1 MLLATHLFWILIV
14 QVVGGIPLRYLK
26 LAVYTIGGV
35 RLYAWPHEVPFVS
48 DRRPRGTKMDVVV
61 LSHGSALECL
71 RAVARS
77 GRQLRRVAHME
88 DARCVADMRCLSTT
102 RSASWIAGSVSDPP
116 HLLVSGRSSSYET
129 KRYRAHALSNPIAG
143 EWLCRIDRSVF
154 FAGPELASIE
164 IAGALPRSACGLTCV
179 EKNHKAREGTTSGPT
194 RPSTPAVGRSRGL
207 PAWPGANRSRPKD
220 PVCDGYDL
228 LMLLYELCGGYAFA
242 VDGSLLQRRSPLT
255 TCDDLARA
263 CAWFTGHPG
272 VARNK
277 RLLPFVREGARSPM
291 EVRLVLLLC
300 LPMRF
305 GGYGLPWPELNA
317 SVSVGDGREVG
328 GAVAATPD
336 LLWRDASF
344 ALEYDSVA
352 YHASDRAR
360 DGDSIRRNT
369 LGQAGVAVE
378 SVRASQILDGRH
390 MDNVA
395 RAVARHLGVQ
405 MRHQFDSAVL
415 VRRALL
421 RRRLLAGLGPGA
433 DGALS

>member
-1 MLLATHLFWILIV
+1 M
-14 QVVGGIPLRYLK
+14 
-26 LAVYTIGGV
+26 
-35 RLYAWPHEVPFVS
+35 
-48 DRRPRGTKMDVVV
+48 
-61 LSHGSALECL
+61 
-71 RAVARS
+71 
-77 GRQLRRVAHME
+77 
-88 DARCVADMRCLSTT
+88 
-102 RSASWIAGSVSDPP
+102 SDPP

-129 KRYRAHALSNPIAG
+129 RSYRAHALSNPVAG
-143 EWLCRIDRSVF
+143 EWLCRIDRSVL
-154 FAGPELASIE
+154 FAGPELASIQ
-164 IAGALPRSACGLTCV
+164 IAGALPRSTCSLAHV
-179 EKNHKAREGTTSGPT
+179 EKNQKFHGGATRSPARP
-194 RPSTPAVGRSRGL
+194 PAPAVGQSRGL
-207 PAWPGANRSRPKD
+207 PVQSGAGRACSND

-228 LMLLYELCGGYAFA
+228 LMLLYELCGGYAFGA
-242 VDGSLLQRRSPLT
+242 DGSLLQRRSPLT

-263 CAWFTGHPG
+263 CAWFPGHPG
-272 VARNK
+272 VARIK

-300 LPMRF
+300 LPMRY

-317 SVSVGDGREVG
+317 SVSVGDSREVG
-328 GAVAATPD
+328 GVVTLAPD

-344 ALEYDSVA
+344 ALEYDSTA

-395 RAVARHLGVQ
+395 RAVAKHLGVQ

-415 VRRALL
+415 TRRVFL
-421 RRRLLAGLGPGA
+421 RNRLLAGLGSGA
-433 DGALS
+433 D

>member
-1 MLLATHLFWILIV
+1 
-14 QVVGGIPLRYLK
+14 
-26 LAVYTIGGV
+26 
-35 RLYAWPHEVPFVS
+35 
-48 DRRPRGTKMDVVV
+48 MDVVV

-77 GRQLRRVAHME
+77 GRQLPRMTRME
-88 DARCVADMRCLSTT
+88 NARCVADVRCLAAT
-102 RSASWIAGSVSDPP
+102 RSVSWIAGAVSDPP
-116 HLLVSGRSSSYET
+116 HMLVSGRSSSYET
-129 KRYRAHALSNPIAG
+129 KCYRAHASSNPIAG

-154 FAGPELASIE
+154 FAGPELTSIQV
-164 IAGALPRSACGLTCV
+164 AGALPRSACGLACV
-179 EKNHKAREGTTSGPT
+179 EKNRKAHAGATSRPT
-194 RPSTPAVGRSRGL
+194 RPPAPAVRQSRGL
-207 PAWPGANRSRPKD
+207 TVQPGASRPRSKV
-220 PVCDGYDL
+220 PICDGYDL

-263 CAWFTGHPG
+263 CAWFSGYPG
-272 VARNK
+272 VARIK

-291 EVRLVLLLC
+291 EARLVLLLC
-300 LPMRF
+300 LPMRV
-305 GGYGLPWPELNA
+305 GGYGFPWPELNA
-317 SVSVGDGREVG
+317 SVSVGDSREAG
-328 GAVAATPD
+328 GVVAMTPD

-344 ALEYDSVA
+344 ALEYDSTA

-378 SVRASQILDGRH
+378 SVRASQILDGHH

-415 VRRALL
+415 VRRANL
-421 RRRLLAGLGPGA
+421 RRRLLAGSGPEV
-433 DGALS
+433 D